1 MSGVLD
7 RMVQRARGE
16 LPAVEPLVPAQRT
29 VLGARAGFA
38 VEDVERD
45 VTGENPQQLRERP
58 PLRRMA
64 RPDRTMEAYGASSVA
79 GAASST
85 EKMQPADWLGTHASE
100 DRHAEQTRLMFE
112 GSAMNVAA
120 QGEPG
125 SGGPEGGTAIPQG
138 GADSRTE
145 RSRDDAPGEDAA
157 RRVVEAEMVSR
168 ASGLA
173 PREVEI
179 HQAALAES
187 ETAAR
192 RGEMPKTNDQEQHKP
207 FQVELRAPELAVHA
221 EAPVI
226 ETGEHT
232 EIHISIGS
240 IELHAPRPEAKAPPF
255 RPRVTL
261 DEFLRRRPGVRS

>member
-29 VLGARAGFA
+29 ALGARAGFA
-38 VEDVERD
+38 VENVERD
-45 VTGENPQQLRERP
+45 VTGDNPQRLRERP
-58 PLRRMA
+58 PLRRMSQ
-64 RPDRTMEAYGASSVA
+64 PDRMAEAYGASSVA
-79 GAASST
+79 GSA
-85 EKMQPADWLGTHASE
+85 EKGQPADWLGTHASE
-100 DRHAEQTRLMFE
+100 DPHAEQPHGETDS
-112 GSAMNVAA
+112 GS
-120 QGEPG
+120 
-125 SGGPEGGTAIPQG
+125 PEGRIAIPRV
-138 GADSRTE
+138 GAASRTK
-145 RSRDDAPGEDAA
+145 RSRDDASGEHEA

-168 ASGLA
+168 DRGLGPQEA
-173 PREVEI
+173 EI

-187 ETAAR
+187 ETAGEGAGR
-192 RGEMPKTNDQEQHKP
+192 RGEMPKTTDREQHQP
-207 FQVELRAPELAVHA
+207 FQAELRAPELAVHA

-261 DEFLRRRPGVRS
+261 DEFLRRSPGAGS